1 MALVLD
7 EKQQAMLQGDL
18 GEPWRWAMN
27 QQIQVA
33 EFFGATRFV
42 AVDSAQAGAEVGTM
56 GEVGV
61 ELVEQLAEAGARF
74 QIPTI
79 TAACSVDFQR
89 SEGYGVPSSQVALEH
104 RLHKALR
111 QMGCI
116 DTSTCI
122 NYQTVSPPRFRQHLA
137 WGDTGAVA
145 FANGVAGARSN
156 YEAGPASIA
165 AALTGMVPAYG
176 FHLAENRRATRV
188 FEVGGLMRG
197 TADWSAL
204 GAWVGKEI
212 ADYWTVPAVVV
223 PDANPGIDELKHF
236 AAAAASFG
244 SIAMFHVVGCTP
256 EAPTLLEACGGKVPE
271 RLERISR
278 DDLAH
283 AFPTLPAHEQPDLVV
298 FSAPQLS
305 IHEVALIMRLM
316 GTRQVRQGTRV
327 IVTINAQVEGELART
342 GMLQTLEAA
351 GVEILCGTC
360 FYVMAPAVVRLALNA
375 RTVLTP
381 STKLLNILRGAG
393 YEVALGSV
401 EQCVEAAV
409 HAGVHA
415 GVHAAGGTP

>member
-1 MALVLD
+1 MALLLD
-7 EKQQAMLQGDL
+7 DRQQAMLRGDM
-18 GEPWRWAMN
+18 GEPSRWAMN
-27 QQIQVA
+27 QQTQVA
-33 EFFGATRFV
+33 EFFGATGFV
-42 AVDSAQAGAEVGTM
+42 PVDSAQVGAEVGTM
-56 GEVGV
+56 GEIGV
-61 ELVEQLAEAGARF
+61 ELVEQLAGAGARF

-89 SEGYGVPSSQVALEH
+89 SEGYGVPSSQIALEH
-104 RLHKALR
+104 RLHRALR
-111 QMGCI
+111 QMGCA

-165 AALTGMVPAYG
+165 AALTGVVPAYG

-188 FEVGGLMRG
+188 FEVDAPISG

-256 EAPTLLEACGGKVPE
+256 EAPTLLEACGGKIPE
-271 RLERISR
+271 HAESIARS
-278 DDLAH
+278 DLAG
-283 AFPTLPAHEQPDLVV
+283 AFPALRAGEQPDLVV

-305 IHEVALIMRLM
+305 LHEVAQIMRLM
-316 GTRQVRQGTRV
+316 GTRSVTQGTRV

-342 GMLQTLEAA
+342 GLLEAMQAA
-351 GVEILCGTC
+351 GLEFLSGTC

-381 STKLLNILRGAG
+381 SAKLLNILRGAG

-409 HAGVHA
+409 GNVKAL
-415 GVHAAGGTP
+415 P

>member
-1 MALVLD
+1 MALLLD
-7 EKQQAMLQGDL
+7 DRQEAMLRGDM

-27 QQIQVA
+27 QQTQVA
-33 EFFGATRFV
+33 EFFGATGFV
-42 AVDSAQAGAEVGTM
+42 PVNSAQVGAEVGTM
-56 GEVGV
+56 GEIGV

-89 SEGYGVPSSQVALEH
+89 SEGYGVPSSQIALEH
-104 RLHKALR
+104 RLHRALR
-111 QMGCI
+111 RMGCV

-165 AALTGMVPAYG
+165 AALTGVVPAYG

-188 FEVGGLMRG
+188 FEADAPVSG

-223 PDANPGIDELKHF
+223 PEANPGIDELKHF

-256 EAPTLLEACGGKVPE
+256 EAPTLLEACGGKMPE
-271 RLERISR
+271 RAERITRS
-278 DDLAH
+278 DLAR
-283 AFPTLPAHEQPDLVV
+283 AFPRVPSGHQPDLVV

-305 IHEVALIMRLM
+305 VHEVAQIMRLM
-316 GTRQVRQGTRV
+316 GTRRVTQGTRV
-327 IVTINAQVEGELART
+327 IVTINAQVEGELTRT
-342 GMLQTLEAA
+342 GMLEAMQAA
-351 GVEILCGTC
+351 GVEFLSGTC

-381 STKLLNILRGAG
+381 SAKLLNILRGAG

-409 HAGVHA
+409 RNVKAL
-415 GVHAAGGTP
+415 P